1 MPEKKQ
7 SKLLAPD
14 PDWPDERDK
23 HRRIGI
29 PAVEAAV
36 MAKTGRPQ
44 GGAAAG
50 REASQSRRARR
61 EDRR

>member
-7 SKLLAPD
+7 SKLLAGE

-29 PAVEAAV
+29 PAVRAAV
-36 MAKTGRPQ
+36 MAKTGRLQ
-44 GGAAAG
+44 GGAAAA
-50 REASQSRRARR
+50 RDRPQDRRAKS